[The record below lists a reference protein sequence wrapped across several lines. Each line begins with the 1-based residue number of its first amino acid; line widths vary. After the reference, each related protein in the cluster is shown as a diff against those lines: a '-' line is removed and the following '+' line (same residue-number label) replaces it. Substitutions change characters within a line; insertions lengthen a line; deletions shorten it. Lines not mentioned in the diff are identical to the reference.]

1 MIQVVRR
8 SIMVVPS
15 EEARVVALRG
25 KGVRGPTLSQPRGQ
39 EYTGLMVLQL
49 AGPCCLL
56 TLKRVALPKAMGGKR
71 TRSACRPHRARTRCS
86 SGPLGLRSG
95 G

>member
-25 KGVRGPTLSQPRGQ
+25 KGVRGPTLSQPPWPRIHGVDGFTTGRSLLPTHAKASRATQ
-39 EYTGLMVLQL
+39 GNGRKAYTVGM
-49 AGPCCLL
+49 P
-56 TLKRVALPKAMGGKR
+56 P
-71 TRSACRPHRARTRCS
+71 SPS
-86 SGPLGLRSG
+86 SDSMQ
-95 G
+95 